1 MKAIEINGL
10 TKMYKDKAAVKN
22 VHLEVNEGEIFGFIG
37 PNGAGKSTTIK
48 ALLNFIYPTSGSAKI
63 LGLDSVKD
71 SKAIKREVSY
81 VSSDV
86 RFYPAMTAS
95 EIIGYAAEF
104 HQIQDAEAKIKH
116 YYDRFEIESNKK
128 LGDMS
133 LGNKKK
139 VAIVAGLIAEPKLMI
154 LDEPSSGLDPL
165 MQHRLFEIL
174 TEKNKSGMTVFLS
187 SHDLMEVQNYCSKA
201 AFIKDGELIRI
212 EDIDKD
218 KADGKVVQLR
228 GKNLIGTEFIKKGA
242 TIIESTTSSLKFI
255 YNGDLQ
261 LILPLFVNSSITD
274 IIIKNQDLEDKF
286 MAMYEGGKKA

>member
-22 VHLEVNEGEIFGFIG
+22 VYLEVNEGEMFGFIG

-63 LGLDSVKD
+63 LGLDSVKE
-71 SKAIKREVSY
+71 SKAIKKEVSY

-86 RFYPAMTAS
+86 RFYPTMTAS

-104 HQIQDAEAKIKH
+104 HQIKDAETKIKH
-116 YYDRFEIESNKK
+116 YYNRFEIEPNKK

-139 VAIVAGLIAEPKLMI
+139 VSIVAGLIAEPKLMI

-174 TEKNKSGMTVFLS
+174 TEKNKAGMTVFLS

-201 AFIKDGELIRI
+201 AFIKNGELIQI

-228 GKNLIGTEFIKKGA
+228 GNNLNGTEFIKKGA
-242 TIIESTTSSLKFI
+242 TIIESTTSSLQFI

-261 LILPLFVNSSITD
+261 LILPLLVDSSITD
-274 IIIKNQDLEDKF
+274 VIIKNQDLEDKF

>member
-1 MKAIEINGL
+1 MKAIEIIGL
-10 TKMYKDKAAVKN
+10 TKMYKDKAAVKD
-22 VHLEVNEGEIFGFIG
+22 VHLDVNEGEIFGFIG

-63 LGLDSVKD
+63 LGLDSIKE
-71 SKAIKREVSY
+71 SKLIKKEVSY

-86 RFYPAMTAS
+86 RFYPTMTAA

-104 HQIQDAEAKIKH
+104 HQIKQAKSKIAH
-116 YYDRFEIESNKK
+116 YYERFEIEPNKK

-139 VAIVAGLIAEPKLMI
+139 VAIVASLIAEPKLMI

-174 TEKNKSGMTVFLS
+174 TEKNQAGMTVFLS

-212 EDIDKD
+212 EDINKD
-218 KADGKVVQLR
+218 KADGKVIQLR
-228 GKNLIGTEFIKKGA
+228 GVNLATKEFTEKGA
-242 TIIESTTSSLKFI
+242 LLIETTESSLKFS

-261 LILPLFVNSSITD
+261 RIVPLLVNPAITD
-274 IIIKNQDLEDKF
+274 IVIKNQDLEDKF
-286 MAMYEGGKKA
+286 LAMYEGGKKA